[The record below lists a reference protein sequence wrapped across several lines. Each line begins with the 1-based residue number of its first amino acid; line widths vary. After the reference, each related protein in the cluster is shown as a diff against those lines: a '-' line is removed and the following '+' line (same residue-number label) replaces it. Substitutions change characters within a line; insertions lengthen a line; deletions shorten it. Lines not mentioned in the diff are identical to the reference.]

1 MHTHIPFLL
10 QANGFAQHKAD
21 WFLLGLMSAPR
32 LPYLE
37 DLNLPPPPTG
47 KSEVDVVADYLF
59 KLRDAIFPVLRSSF
73 DMEKVQIQ
81 WWFTIPLLW
90 DSIGKSSLRSS
101 ALQAGFIRG
110 GHDDEIFFIAK
121 PVAYVL
127 NCYRTRLI
135 QPRPSDTFL
144 VVVAGKATVD
154 LVTYEVSSGHP
165 LVLKQLTSPSTDVFC
180 G

>member
-1 MHTHIPFLL
+1 LL

-59 KLRDAIFPVLRSSF
+59 KLGDAIFPVLRSSF
-73 DMEKVQIQ
+73 DMEKVRIQ
-81 WWFTIPLLW
+81 WWFAIPLLW
-90 DSIGKSSLRSS
+90 DDIGKGSLRVS
-101 ALQAGFIRG
+101 AHQAGLIRG
-110 GHDDEIFFIAK
+110 GHHDKIFFITE
-121 PVAYVL
+121 PVAHVSHCCKTL
-127 NCYRTRLI
+127 LL
-135 QPRPSDTFL
+135 QPQPSDAFL